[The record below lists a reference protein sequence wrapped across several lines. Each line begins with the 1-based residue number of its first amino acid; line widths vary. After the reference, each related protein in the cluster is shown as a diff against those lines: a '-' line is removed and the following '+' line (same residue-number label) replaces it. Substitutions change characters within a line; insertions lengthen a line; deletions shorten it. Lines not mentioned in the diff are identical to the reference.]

1 MIRDCVP
8 TDAARVCA
16 IYNHYIEESTATFE
30 EQAITENVMLDRI
43 LSIQT
48 QFPWL
53 VIEDA
58 GVVMGYAYASP
69 WKDRSAYRYTCEASV
84 YLAKEASGRG
94 LGSQLYKALI
104 ERLTAMSMHS
114 AIGIVSLPNASSVR
128 LHERHGFVQ
137 VAHLREVGV
146 KFGRRLDVGYW
157 QRILT
162 PADQAM
168 E

>member
-8 TDAARVCA
+8 ADAARICA
-16 IYNHYIEESTATFE
+16 IYNKYIEESIATFE
-30 EQAITENVMLDRI
+30 ELALTENVMLDRI

-48 QFPWL
+48 RFPWL
-53 VIEDA
+53 VIEEG

-69 WKDRSAYRYTCEASV
+69 WKDRSAYRYTCEISV
-84 YLAKEASGRG
+84 YIANETSGRG
-94 LGSQLYKALI
+94 LGSQLYEALI

-114 AIGIVSLPNASSVR
+114 VIGIVSLPNPASVR

-157 QRILT
+157 QRLL
-162 PADQAM
+162 PAS

>member
-8 TDAARVCA
+8 ADAARVCA

-30 EQAITENVMLDRI
+30 EQTLTETVILDRV

-53 VIEDA
+53 VIEDG

-84 YLAKEASGRG
+84 YLAREASGRG
-94 LGSQLYKALI
+94 LGSQLYEALI

-114 AIGIVSLPNASSVR
+114 VIGIVSLPNAASVR

-157 QRILT
+157 QRIL
-162 PADQAM
+162 PAADQAM